1 MSVRA
6 TEPSTTEDQTR
17 VLVVD
22 DELNIT
28 ELVSLGLRYEGF
40 DVSSARDGRGALRA
54 VREFRPAL
62 MILDV
67 TMPDMDGLEVV
78 RRLRAENIWTPVMF
92 LTARDAI
99 EDKVAGLTVGGD
111 DYLTKPF
118 SLDELI
124 ARVRAMVRRNNL
136 AAQPASSGVLRY
148 ADLMLDEDR
157 LEVARGSR
165 PISLTPTEFRLLRFL
180 MLNAGRV
187 VSKTQ
192 ILDHVWE
199 YDFGGD
205 GNVVETF
212 ISYLR
217 KKVDVEQPPL
227 IQTARGFGYTLRSP
241 RA

>member
-1 MSVRA
+1 MNPTA
-6 TEPSTTEDQTR
+6 EDRSR

-40 DVSSARDGRGALRA
+40 DVSTAHDGRTALRA
-54 VREFRPAL
+54 IRQLKPELV
-62 MILDV
+62 ILDV
-67 TMPDMDGLEVV
+67 TMPDIDGLEVV
-78 RRLRAENIWTPVMF
+78 RRIRADGIWMPVIF

-99 EDKVAGLTVGGD
+99 EDKIAGLTVGGD
-111 DYLTKPF
+111 DYIAKPF

-136 AAQPASSGVLRY
+136 ASRSAEPGVLRY
-148 ADLMLDEDR
+148 ADLVLDEDR
-157 LEVARGSR
+157 LEVSRGSR
-165 PISLTPTEFRLLRFL
+165 SITLTPTEFRLLRYL

-187 VSKTQ
+187 LSKPQ

-217 KKVDVEQPPL
+217 KKVDVDEPPL
-227 IQTARGFGYTLRSP
+227 IQTVRGFGYTLRSP
-241 RA
+241 QE

>member
-1 MSVRA
+1 VVSL
-6 TEPSTTEDQTR
+6 TGPSGDGERTR

-22 DELNIT
+22 DEPNIT
-28 ELVSLGLRYEGF
+28 ELVSLGLRYQGF
-40 DVSSARDGRGALRA
+40 DVSSAHDGRGALRA
-54 VREFRPAL
+54 VRQFKPEL
-62 MILDV
+62 VILDV
-67 TMPDMDGLEVV
+67 TMPDIDGLEVV
-78 RRLRAENIWTPVMF
+78 RRMRAENIWMPVIF
-92 LTARDAI
+92 LTARDAT
-99 EDKVAGLTVGGD
+99 EDKIAGLTVGGD

-124 ARVRAMVRRNNL
+124 ARVRAMVRRNTL
-136 AAQPASSGVLRY
+136 GALQATSGVLRY
-148 ADLMLDEDR
+148 ADLVLDEDR
-157 LEVARGSR
+157 LEVSRGVR
-165 PISLTPTEFRLLRFL
+165 AIALTPTEFRLLRFL

-187 VSKTQ
+187 LSKTQ

-227 IQTARGFGYTLRSP
+227 IQTVRGFGYTLRSP
-241 RA
+241 RD